1 MQGRRGAELNCTE
14 AKLEELYQGVG
25 KCHLCSISSFR
36 RVVVPGEGS
45 LSSGLMIIA
54 QAPNRQEMESG
65 KVFTGPSGKVLD
77 ELLSAGGYTRK
88 DFFLTN
94 LLKCPLPHCRKPL
107 RAEIGSCLPFLRRE
121 MELVDP
127 TVLIPLG
134 RYAIKTI
141 LNEFGHPVPPRNS
154 EIPFLFGRV
163 FRGGGHFVIPLPHP
177 SSVLYRPSFRTP
189 SIELYK
195 RTLSLVGTLLAES
208 RQ

>member
-1 MQGRRGAELNCTE
+1 MNGPQAR
-14 AKLEELYQGVG
+14 LEELYKIVG
-25 KCHLCSISSFR
+25 KCCLCSISSSR
-36 RVVVPGEGS
+36 RIVVPGEGS

-54 QAPNRQEMESG
+54 QAPNRQEMVCG
-65 KVFTGPSGKVLD
+65 RMFTGPSGKVLD
-77 ELLSAGGYTRK
+77 ELLSAGGYSRK

-107 RAEIGSCLPFLRRE
+107 HAEIGRCLPFLRRE

-127 TVLIPLG
+127 TVLFPLG

-177 SSVLYRPSFRTP
+177 SGVLYRPSFRKP
-189 SIELYK
+189 SLELYK
-195 RTLSLVGTLLAES
+195 RTLSLAES
-208 RQ
+208 LLSESRK